1 MDKINN
7 YEEITSLDFNEKLKS
22 LLIIYVRI
30 NYEVTADYS
39 DDSLMNE
46 YRYLLNNNQLNVLFQ
61 CEKLENILSINE

>member
-30 NYEVTADYS
+30 NYEETADYS

-61 CEKLENILSINE
+61 CEKLENLFSINE